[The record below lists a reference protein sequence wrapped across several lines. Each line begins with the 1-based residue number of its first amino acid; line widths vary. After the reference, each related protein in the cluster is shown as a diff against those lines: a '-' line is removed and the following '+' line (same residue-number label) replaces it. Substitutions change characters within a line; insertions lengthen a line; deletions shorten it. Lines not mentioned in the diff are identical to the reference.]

1 MKVKLKNNPVRKSFN
16 DCVNGKFLGIDLQT
30 WKKINRGETVDII
43 EIPEEAKEHLAS
55 VEDKIKVSTE
65 SKVKKKLKNKVNKG
79 EENGN

>member
-1 MKVKLKNNPVRKSFN
+1 MTIRKSFN

-43 EIPEEAKEHLAS
+43 EIPKEAEEHLVS
-55 VEDKIKVSTE
+55 VEDKVKVSTE
-65 SKVKKKLKNKVNKG
+65 YKIKKKLKNKVNKG

>member
-65 SKVKKKLKNKVNKG
+65 SKVKKKLKNKVNRG